1 MKKLNKLDR
10 YRKLIDIIK
19 ALDKNDSNGT
29 WDDILNDV
37 DNCYS
42 EAIKVLYEALKVSYE
57 EANTYDD
64 REYYKAYL
72 IRVKD
77 IL

>member
-1 MKKLNKLDR
+1 MKKLNKLER
-10 YRKLIDIIK
+10 YRELIYIIEV
-19 ALDKNDSNGT
+19 LDKNDPNGS
-29 WDDILNDV
+29 WGDILNDV